1 MLNLP
6 FGKEQAGE
14 GTTFFSFLYCGVT
27 TRKCFSS
34 SGLLSSPLHNVPTPS
49 QGDYI
54 KHACEPCSVEGSAP
68 GASWWVGSLP
78 VLCWV
83 PRCRARCPPR
93 IFPSAASCSCCDS
106 SAQSSLVLMLL
117 SSLTGREGGA
127 QAAEISAVPPL
138 LSCSD
143 VAAPSLHSMS
153 GYRHREEQ
161 CWLPEQRE
169 MHRGAESPHLQL

>member
-1 MLNLP
+1 M
-6 FGKEQAGE
+6 
-14 GTTFFSFLYCGVT
+14 FF
-27 TRKCFSS
+27 
-34 SGLLSSPLHNVPTPS
+34 LLRFAFFPPAQHTNTIP
-49 QGDYI
+49 GDYI
-54 KHACEPCSVEGSAP
+54 KHACEPCSVEGSAL

-78 VLCWV
+78 ALCWV
-83 PRCRARCPPR
+83 PRCRAQCPPR

-117 SSLTGREGGA
+117 SSLTGRGGGA

-143 VAAPSLHSMS
+143 VAAPSLHSVS